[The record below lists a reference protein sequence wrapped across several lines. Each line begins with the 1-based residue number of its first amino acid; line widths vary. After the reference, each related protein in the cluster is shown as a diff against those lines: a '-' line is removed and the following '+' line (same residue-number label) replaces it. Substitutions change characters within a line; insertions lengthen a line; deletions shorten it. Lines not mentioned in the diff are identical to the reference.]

1 MAIKLGKKHVK
12 AFIEVLEESER
23 IKPFQVV
30 KRRVFSKYGILGTRY
45 DTIFTALLYKIY
57 RMQGI
62 LDKIAEERLR
72 LNLSTLPAALRQST
86 RLVVVLAVFDA
97 VGDVE
102 FNRALIGGIVRLLE
116 ARFGEKAGI
125 VVDLYKS
132 LEKEPWRPQSRIEE
146 LELRYLLPGLL
157 IKRLEKLLGRGELEL
172 FAKAVNTRR
181 PILGFRVN
189 RLKASVK
196 VVLHVLEEMGV
207 EAWESTR
214 VPWHI
219 RYRGQLDYNQFK
231 PLLRGEVVPQDEA
244 SAAAG
249 ELLGARPGELVVD
262 MCAAPGGKTTH
273 LAEIAS
279 NRATIMALDVFNDRM
294 ERLMELARKTGTI
307 ASIVP
312 VIGDARRIS
321 KLLRLHASRVLLD
334 PPCTSTGALAK
345 HPEARW
351 RLTEEAIKKQV
362 ERQRAMLVEAIEVLK
377 PGGLLL
383 YTVCS
388 VLPEEGE
395 YNIQWILENRKD
407 VELVPLQG
415 PYDESPLLP
424 GTMRA
429 WPHRHDTTG
438 FFYALL
444 RKR

>member
-30 KRRVFSKYGILGTRY
+30 KRRVFSKYGVLGTRY

-72 LNLSTLPAALRQST
+72 LNLSRLPVALRQST
-86 RLVVVLAVFDA
+86 RLAVVLAVFDD
-97 VGDVE
+97 VGDIE

-132 LEKEPWRPQSRIEE
+132 LEKEPWRPRSRIEE

-157 IKRLEKLLGRGELEL
+157 IKRLEKLLDRGELEL

-196 VVLHVLEEMGV
+196 VVLRVLEEMGV

-219 RYRGQLDYNQFK
+219 RYRGQLDYNRFK

-279 NRATIMALDVFNDRM
+279 NRATIMALDVFSDRM
-294 ERLMELARKTGTI
+294 ERLIELARKTGTI

-321 KLLRLHASRVLLD
+321 TFLRLHANRVLLD

-362 ERQRAMLVEAIEVLK
+362 ERQRAMLVEAIEILK